1 MTNFSD
7 AKLDELFTK
16 AQVEGDPVKRNGY
29 LGDAQEILMDKLAFV
44 PIVEAKL
51 QFAMQEKLKGL
62 VLHPSQNL
70 IWRYLH
76 E

>member
-1 MTNFSD
+1 MIT
-7 AKLDELFTK
+7 
-16 AQVEGDPVKRNGY
+16 
-29 LGDAQEILMDKLAFV
+29 FV
-44 PIVEAKL
+44 PVVENKL
-51 QFAMQEKLKGL
+51 QFAMHSRLKGL